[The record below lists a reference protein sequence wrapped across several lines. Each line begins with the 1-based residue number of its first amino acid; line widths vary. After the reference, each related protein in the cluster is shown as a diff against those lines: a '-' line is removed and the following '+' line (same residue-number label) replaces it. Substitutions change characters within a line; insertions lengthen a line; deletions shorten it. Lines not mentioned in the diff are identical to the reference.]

1 MSSTLLM
8 HRVDV
13 VQRLILTL
21 ERDTWADA
29 YWRGVLEWLLDSVEQ
44 QTHA

>member
-29 YWRGVLEWLLDSVEQ
+29 YWRGVLECLLDSVEQ
-44 QTHA
+44 AHA